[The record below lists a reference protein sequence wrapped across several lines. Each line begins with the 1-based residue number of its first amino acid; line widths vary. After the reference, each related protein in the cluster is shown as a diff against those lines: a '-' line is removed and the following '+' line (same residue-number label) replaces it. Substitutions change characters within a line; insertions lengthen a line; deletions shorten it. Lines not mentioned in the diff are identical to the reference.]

1 MANFNLNKVIL
12 GGRLTADPE
21 LKTTPSGLSVT
32 TFTVAVN
39 RKAAKSGENPQAD
52 FISVTAW
59 RQTAEFITKYFRK
72 ASSICIVGS
81 IQTRSW
87 TDQQGQKRFA
97 TEIVADEA
105 YFVDAKSEIAST
117 AFQNPAQAMNT
128 ANTANANENTN
139 QAGYGAQESMVKTQP
154 YTGYVPEAYIQGLD
168 DVSDDEEL
176 PF

>member
-21 LKTTPSGLSVT
+21 LKTTPSGVSVT
-32 TFTVAVN
+32 SFTVAVN
-39 RKAAKSGENPQAD
+39 RRFGGGQGKEAQAD
-52 FISVTAW
+52 FINVTAW
-59 RQTAEFITKYFRK
+59 RQTAEFITQYFRK

-97 TEIVADEA
+97 TKVVADEA
-105 YFVDAKSEIAST
+105 YFVDAKSEMPQI
-117 AFQNPAQAMNT
+117 QPAPV
-128 ANTANANENTN
+128 
-139 QAGYGAQESMVKTQP
+139 YGSPAAAQGQVYMPGVQQP
-154 YTGYVPEAYIQGLD
+154 VPQFEAIG
-168 DVSDDEEL
+168 DDEEL